1 MEYLIDVIS
10 KKAFKVKVGLDACPT
25 NPREDD
31 NFSKMVCFHSR
42 YTLGDKHDI
51 NSDDYNSWD
60 EMEKAI
66 KKELKAAIILP
77 LYLYDHSGITIS
89 TSPFS
94 CRFDS
99 GQIGFVYCTRED
111 LKSLGTNRKLGS
123 RVERAMKLIEAEVNE
138 YDHYLTGEVYGY
150 EICNDDDEV
159 IASCRGYYDRE
170 ECMKDGLLEVE
181 KTFGS

>member
-1 MEYLIDVIS
+1 MEHLIDVIT
-10 KKAFKVKVGLDACPT
+10 KKTFKVKVGLDSSPT
-25 NPREDD
+25 NPREEDK
-31 NFSKMVCFHSR
+31 FSKMVCFHKR

-51 NSDDYNSWD
+51 RFEDYQSWD
-60 EMEKAI
+60 EMKSMI
-66 KKELKAAIILP
+66 KRKLKAAIILP

-89 TSPFS
+89 TIPFS

-99 GQIGFVYCTRED
+99 GQIGFVYCTKED

-123 RVERAMKLIEAEVNE
+123 RAKRAMKLIEAEVNE

-150 EICNDDDEV
+150 EICYDDDEV
-159 IASCRGYYDRE
+159 ISSCWGYYDRE

-181 KTFGS
+181 KTFGN